1 MDIKESFGLALQ
13 RARKS
18 KEITQEGFSN
28 ISSRTYVSTL
38 ERGLCSP
45 TVEKVE
51 LLAGALGIH
60 SLTFLSLAYLMKSDI
75 GDVSILMDQINS
87 EIHELTLD
95 QNCEM

>member
-18 KEITQEGFSN
+18 KEITQEDFSN

-45 TVEKVE
+45 TVEKVD
-51 LLAGALGIH
+51 LLAGALGMHPIT
-60 SLTFLSLAYLMKSDI
+60 LLSMAYLIKS
-75 GDVSILMDQINS
+75 GVSDVSILMNQISTEIS
-87 EIHELTLD
+87 EL
-95 QNCEM
+95 NGR

>member
-18 KEITQEGFSN
+18 KEITQEDFSN

-45 TVEKVE
+45 TVEKVD
-51 LLAGALGIH
+51 LLAGTLGMH
-60 SLTFLSLAYLMKSDI
+60 PLTLLCMAYLIKSGA
-75 GDVSILMDQINS
+75 GDPTALMDQVKREIIDLNS
-87 EIHELTLD
+87 
-95 QNCEM
+95 